1 MNKFEYRQGDVGF
14 TRVEALPENA
24 KPKRRQRGRIVLAEG
39 EVTGH
44 AHAITDTAV
53 TWHGVDGS
61 PLQWVVVPDAPAE
74 VTHEEHN
81 TVVLPPG
88 VYVVDIQRQ
97 YQRGEITRVL
107 D

>member
-14 TRVEALPENA
+14 LRVEALPDNV

-53 TWHGVDGS
+53 QHFVIEGS
-61 PLQWVVVPDAPAE
+61 PLQWIVVPNVDVE

-97 YQRGEITRVL
+97 YQRGEIKRVL